1 MTISYKDHIIFAFA
15 DTHGMYRRL
24 EVPAD
29 ADILICA
36 GDACEGFDPADL
48 QDFFEWYA
56 AIPAALRI
64 FVAGNHDMIFDTQP
78 DYARSLIPDGIV
90 FLENSGIEFDG
101 IKFYSVPARPY
112 LKEPT
117 TLPPGLD
124 FLITHGPAYGHLDLD
139 EGDKKLFLSI
149 SAARPRYHLF
159 GHVHPEGLKTQSIP
173 GGTTYMNVAYFEG
186 LKKKS
191 KFTCITSDSI

>member
-24 EVPAD
+24 EVPSE

-36 GDACEGFDPADL
+36 GDACEGFDPVDL
-48 QDFFEWYA
+48 KDFFAWYA

-64 FVAGNHDMIFDTQP
+64 FVAGNHDMIFDSQP

-90 FLENSGIEFDG
+90 FLENSGIEFDD
-101 IKFYSVPARPY
+101 ITFYSVLARPY

-117 TLPPGLD
+117 PLPPNID

-139 EGDKKLFLSI
+139 EGDKQLFLSI
-149 SAARPRYHLF
+149 STARPRYHLF

-173 GGTTYMNVAYFEG
+173 GCTTYMNVAYFG
-186 LKKKS
+186 YLHQFINPPLS
-191 KFTCITSDSI
+191 KD